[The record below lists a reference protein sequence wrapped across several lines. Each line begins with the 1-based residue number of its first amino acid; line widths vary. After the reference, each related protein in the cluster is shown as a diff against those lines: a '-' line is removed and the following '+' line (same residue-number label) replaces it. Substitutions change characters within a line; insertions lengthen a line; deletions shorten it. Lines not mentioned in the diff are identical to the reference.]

1 MLEGIAKY
9 LEAQGI
15 VTFDPDGVNGD
26 IFEEMLPDK
35 PRDAVA
41 LMSTGGDEPEV
52 RHPFD
57 TRRFQV
63 LVRGGVDP
71 RPPKARA
78 WAIYGALQGLTGVTL
93 ADGTYVV
100 GIGAVQAGPIRI
112 GRDEN
117 NRHRFSLNFWAR
129 VHAPTDHRQGV

>member
-1 MLEGIAKY
+1 VLEGVAKY
-9 LEAQGI
+9 LHGKGI
-15 VTFDPDGVNGD
+15 VTYDPTGIDGD
-26 IFEEMLPDK
+26 IFIETLPDS

-41 LMSTGGDEPEV
+41 LMSTGGPEEPGV

-57 TRRFQV
+57 TRSFQV

-78 WAIYGALQGLTGVTL
+78 EAIYSALQGLTGVTL
-93 ADGTYVV
+93 DDGTYVV
-100 GIGAVQAGPIRI
+100 GIGAIQPGPIRV
-112 GRDEN
+112 GQDQN

-129 VHAPTDHRQGV
+129 VRAQTEHRQ